1 MADVVTCFVRERGE
15 ILLTRRSDAV
25 GTYQGRWAG
34 VSGYVEGDPADAERD
49 ARRELR
55 EEVALTDADLELVR
69 VGEPLAVD
77 DAEGSFTVHPF
88 LFETGTRSVTTNEE
102 LAAIEWV
109 DPTEI
114 RHRETVPR
122 LWATWRRVAPTV
134 ETVREDRTHGSAW
147 IAARA
152 LEVLRDAAVDADEWD
167 DVAETVRDLRDARPG
182 MAAVE
187 NRVNR
192 VLAEVTSSAVTD
204 SDQDSASTDTLPD
217 PDAVVDRAIDA
228 LAAAFDADTEAAE
241 TAVQRLQD
249 AEATAVATLSRSG
262 TIRESLAALSGTDED
277 DPDSGDPGPSPSA
290 LVVAES
296 RPEGEGVGVAEWAAR
311 ETDASV
317 TLTTEAAL
325 PSALA
330 THDVD
335 AVLVG
340 ADSIAPTGDV
350 VNKTGTRVLALAAR
364 EIGIPVYVV
373 AAADKIRAAT
383 DGKSGRDSHP
393 AETSP
398 TDAVYDGDADIA
410 VHAPTFEEIP
420 ADLIDGVATD
430 AGLLDAS
437 AVREVAERH
446 AEYAAWDS

>member
-34 VSGYVEGDPADAERD
+34 ISGYVEGDPADAERD

-69 VGEPLAVD
+69 AGDPLSID

-167 DVAETVRDLRDARPG
+167 DVAETARNLRDARPG

-192 VLAEVTSSAVTD
+192 VLAEVVSATD
-204 SDQDSASTDTLPD
+204 ADPDSASDAATPD

-228 LAAAFDADTEAAE
+228 LAAAFEADTEAAE
-241 TAVQRLQD
+241 TAAARLRD
-249 AEATAVATLSRSG
+249 ADATVVATLSRSG
-262 TIRESLAALSGTDED
+262 TVQEAIASLASEGDATA
-277 DPDSGDPGPSPSA
+277 DSGDTRSGLSA

-296 RPEGEGVGVAEWAAR
+296 RPEREGVGVAEWAAR
-311 ETDASV
+311 ATDASV

-330 THDVD
+330 THEVD

-340 ADSIAPTGDV
+340 ADAVLPTGDV
-350 VNKTGTRVLALAAR
+350 VNKTGTRVLVLAAR

-373 AAADKIRAAT
+373 AAADKIRAAEGET
-383 DGKSGRDSHP
+383 RANDHVS

-398 TDAVYDGDADIA
+398 TDAVYDGGADVA
-410 VHAPTFEEIP
+410 VHAPTFEVIP
-420 ADLIDGVATD
+420 ADLVDGVATD
-430 AGLLDAS
+430 AGLLDAN

-446 AEYAAWDS
+446 AEYAAWDKR